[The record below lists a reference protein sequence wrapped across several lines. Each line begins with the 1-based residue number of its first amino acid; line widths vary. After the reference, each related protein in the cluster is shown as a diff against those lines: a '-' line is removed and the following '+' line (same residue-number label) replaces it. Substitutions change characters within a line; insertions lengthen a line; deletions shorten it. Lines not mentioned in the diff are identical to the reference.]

1 MLNVDNFESVYNK
14 KEAAKFSILNYPT
27 YTIANVTRVVLGS
40 NRSDSVMYLK
50 GKHEEEDDV

>member
-14 KEAAKFSILNYPT
+14 KEAAKISILNYPIF
-27 YTIANVTRVVLGS
+27 TIATVTRVVSGS
-40 NRSDSVMYLK
+40 NRSDSVRYLK